1 MDIHRSRFVPYP
13 ASAINALAFSYSDSK
28 DTSKGA
34 GNVRLAIGRANGNIE
49 VWNPG
54 KDGEWIHEI
63 TLSGGKDRSV
73 EGLAWIQ
80 EPDEEDGEFTSV
92 GRLRLFSIGYSS
104 TVTEWDLVTGL
115 PLRHSSGNHS
125 EVWCLAAQPRWK
137 AGQKAVREGEFR
149 GQNLVAGCA
158 DGTLAVLSTD
168 ENDLRFSR
176 FLSRP
181 TAKKARVLSVTYQNR
196 DIVVAGFADSAI
208 RVFDSRNGQ
217 LLRNV
222 TLGAP
227 SIGGPKETLVW
238 AVKCLPNGD
247 IVSGDST
254 GEVRFY
260 DGKNYSLLQRI
271 SSHKADVLDL
281 AVSRDGKTVFSGG
294 MDQRT
299 TVYTLSG
306 SGPEKRWVE
315 SGHRRFHDH
324 DVKTMATYESK
335 GLSVLVSGG
344 LDTHPI
350 LVPIRSFSTEH
361 SRKLSALPQSPP
373 VTSAP
378 RARLLVSWWDREVR
392 IWRVKKRDT
401 SGELP
406 KLVARLALKGE
417 ENITSASI
425 SEDGSIL
432 AISTVAEIKVFHLSL
447 RKGETDRSLRVRK
460 LDSPA
465 LPQEGGA
472 RLVQL
477 SPNGRWLAIITHE
490 NGIFLARLT
499 NEEDEPSRWR
509 IVPRVVELQRLH
521 RKLEYQNSL
530 NGYWGSYDRIITRV
544 ALSNEVLVVSDLAG
558 YLDSWVVEGNEDITA
573 PEVDLPEKEKTSK
586 DASSDDDDDDED
598 EGASRPVIFFGQHWV
613 RNPAGHLL
621 PKLESAA
628 LVLSFRPTKDSES
641 QPNGNPAV
649 HPTRHNPHPRSH
661 TLPGGE
667 HRLLA
672 VTAYHQVYEFD
683 ILDGK
688 MTDWSRRNPTSDFP
702 AEFRGQ
708 RDRAMGCLWDIN
720 DTRQRLWLYG
730 SNWLFMFDLATDF
743 SDGSSGSDGVTN
755 GGGGA
760 ESPLKKRKRGPAA
773 EDDALRKHTSG
784 AGSKMPTREIE
795 GAGRKYRKITGTDAA
810 SWVELQ
816 QGQEASE
823 EEDDDEADSAETAQY
838 EGSNALAILR
848 RGVSEG
854 GDQTNDEADEGQ
866 LSALQRKSHW
876 HTFKYRPVL
885 GLVPIS
891 HDGGEGDAAAAKS
904 GKAKSGAAPAA
915 PLEVVLVERPTWD
928 LDLPPKFVG
937 VHER

>member
-13 ASAINALAFSYSDSK
+13 AAAINTLAFSHSDSK
-28 DTSKGA
+28 DTGKGA

-54 KDGEWIHEI
+54 KDAEWIHEI

-73 EGLAWIQ
+73 EGLAWTQ
-80 EPDEEDGEFTSV
+80 EPDEESEGFTSV

-115 PLRHSSGNHS
+115 PLRNSSGNHS
-125 EVWCLAAQPRWK
+125 EIWCLAAQPRWK

-149 GQNLVAGCA
+149 GQNLVVGCA
-158 DGTLAVLSTD
+158 DGSLAVLSTD

-181 TAKKARVLSVTYQNR
+181 TAKKARVLSVTYQSR

-208 RVFDSRNGQ
+208 RIFDSRNGQ
-217 LLRNV
+217 LLRKI

-227 SIGGPKETLVW
+227 SVAGPREILVW

-247 IVSGDST
+247 IVSGDCS

-271 SSHKADVLDL
+271 SSHKEDVLAL

-306 SGPEKRWVE
+306 NGPEKRWLE
-315 SGHRRFHDH
+315 SGHRKFHEH
-324 DVKTMATYESK
+324 DLKTMATYESK
-335 GLSVLVSGG
+335 GLSILVSGG
-344 LDTHPI
+344 LDTHPV

-406 KLVARLALKGE
+406 KLVARLALKGD

-460 LDSPA
+460 LDSPP

-490 NGIFLARLT
+490 NEIFLARLT
-499 NEEDEPSRWR
+499 NDEDEPSRWR

-573 PEVDLPEKEKTSK
+573 PEVDLPEKDKASK

-661 TLPGGE
+661 TLPGGQ
-667 HRLLA
+667 HQLLA

-683 ILDGK
+683 VLDGK

-743 SDGSSGSDGVTN
+743 SDGSSGSDGATN
-755 GGGGA
+755 GGA
-760 ESPLKKRKRGPAA
+760 ESPLKKRKRGP
-773 EDDALRKHTSG
+773 EDALLLRKHSG
-784 AGSKMPTREIE
+784 AGSRKPAREIE
-795 GAGRKYRKITGTDAA
+795 GAGRKYRKIIGADAA
-810 SWVELQ
+810 SWVDLQ
-816 QGQEASE
+816 QGQEASDD
-823 EEDDDEADSAETAQY
+823 DDDEADSAEAVQY
-838 EGSNALAILR
+838 EGSSALATLR

-854 GDQTNDEADEGQ
+854 GDQTNDEADESQ
-866 LSALQRKSHW
+866 SALQQQRKSHW
-876 HTFKYRPVL
+876 HTFKYRPIL

-891 HDGGEGDAAAAKS
+891 HDGGEGAAAKS
-904 GKAKSGAAPAA
+904 GKAKSAAAAA

>member
-823 EEDDDEADSAETAQY
+823 EEEDDEADSAETAQY

>member
-80 EPDEEDGEFTSV
+80 EPDEEDEGFTSV

-137 AGQKAVREGEFR
+137 AGQKAAKEGEFR

-196 DIVVAGFADSAI
+196 DIVVAGFADSAV

-217 LLRNV
+217 LLRNI
-222 TLGAP
+222 TLGGP
-227 SIGGPKETLVW
+227 STAGPKETLVW

-299 TVYTLSG
+299 TVYTA

-350 LVPIRSFSTEH
+350 LIPIRSFSTEH
-361 SRKLSALPQSPP
+361 SRKLPALPQSPP

-406 KLVARLALKGE
+406 KLVARLALKGD
-417 ENITSASI
+417 ENITSATI

-432 AISTVAEIKVFHLSL
+432 AISTVAEIKVFHLSS

-460 LDSPA
+460 LDSPP

-490 NGIFLARLT
+490 NEIFLARLT
-499 NEEDEPSRWR
+499 NEEEEPGKWR
-509 IVPRVVELQRLH
+509 IVPRVVELHRLH

-573 PEVDLPEKEKTSK
+573 PEVDLPEKERPSK
-586 DASSDDDDDDED
+586 DASSDDDDDDDDDED
-598 EGASRPVIFFGQHWV
+598 ESRPVIFFGQHWV

-621 PKLESAA
+621 PKLESSA
-628 LVLSFRPTKDSES
+628 LVLSFRPTKDSET

-649 HPTRHNPHPRSH
+649 HPTRQNPHPHSH

-683 ILDGK
+683 ILNGK

-720 DTRQRLWLYG
+720 DTRERLWLYG

-743 SDGSSGSDGVTN
+743 SDGSSASEGVTN
-755 GGGGA
+755 GA
-760 ESPLKKRKRGPAA
+760 ETPLKKRKRGP

-784 AGSKMPTREIE
+784 AGSKMAAREIE
-795 GAGRKYRKITGTDAA
+795 GAGRKYRKITGADAA

-823 EEDDDEADSAETAQY
+823 DDEADAVEAQY
-838 EGSNALAILR
+838 ERSNALATLR
-848 RGVSEG
+848 RGASEG
-854 GDQTNDEADEGQ
+854 GDQTNDEADEAQ
-866 LSALQRKSHW
+866 SALQRKSHW

-891 HDGGEGDAAAAKS
+891 HDGGEGAAAKS
-904 GKAKSGAAPAA
+904 GKAKSDTAA

-937 VHER
+937 VHDR

>member
-13 ASAINALAFSYSDSK
+13 AAAINALAFSYSDSR
-28 DTSKGA
+28 DTGKGA

-49 VWNPG
+49 IWNPG
-54 KDGEWIHEI
+54 KEGEWIQEL
-63 TLSGGKDRSV
+63 TLAGGKDRSV

-80 EPDEEDGEFTSV
+80 EPDEESEGGFTEI

-137 AGQKAVREGEFR
+137 HGQKGQKDGEFR

-158 DGTLAVLSTD
+158 DGTLAVLSTA
-168 ENDLRFSR
+168 ENDLRFQR

-196 DIVVAGFADSAI
+196 DIVVAGFADSAV

-217 LLRNV
+217 LLRNI

-227 SIGGPKETLVW
+227 TIAGPRETLVW

-260 DGKNYSLLQRI
+260 DGKNFSLLQRI
-271 SSHKADVLDL
+271 SSHQADVLDI

-299 TVYTLSG
+299 TVFTMSG
-306 SGPEKRWVE
+306 SGPDKRWTE

-324 DVKTMATYESK
+324 DVKTMATFESK
-335 GLSVLVSGG
+335 RLSVMVSGG
-344 LDTHPI
+344 LDTHPV
-350 LVPIRSFSTEH
+350 LVPIRSFNTEH
-361 SRKLSALPQSPP
+361 SRKLPALPQSPP
-373 VTSAP
+373 IASAP

-392 IWRVKKRDT
+392 IWRVNRRNT

-417 ENITSASI
+417 ENVTSASI
-425 SEDGSIL
+425 SEDGNVL
-432 AISTVAEIKVFHLSL
+432 AISTAAEVKIFHLSL
-447 RKGETDRSLRVRK
+447 RKGDGEKSLRVRK
-460 LDSPA
+460 LDSPP
-465 LPQEGGA
+465 LPQESGA
-472 RLVQL
+472 RLVQV
-477 SPNGRWLAIITHE
+477 SPSGKWLAIITHNNE
-490 NGIFLARLT
+490 IFLARLT
-499 NEEDEPSRWR
+499 NDGDEPSKWR
-509 IVPRVVELQRLH
+509 IVPRVVELHRLH

-530 NGYWGSYDRIITRV
+530 NGPWGNYDRIITRV
-544 ALSNEVLVVSDLAG
+544 AMSNSVLVVSDIGG
-558 YLDSWVVEGNEDITA
+558 YLDSWVVEGNEDTTA
-573 PEVDLPEKEKTSK
+573 PEVDMPETEKASEN
-586 DASSDDDDDDED
+586 ASSDDDEDDDES
-598 EGASRPVIFFGQHWV
+598 GPVTFFGQHWI
-613 RNPAGHLL
+613 RNPAGHLV
-621 PKLESAA
+621 PKLDSSA
-628 LVLSFRPTKDSES
+628 LVLSFRPTKDSEP

-649 HPTRHNPHPRSH
+649 HPTRHNPHPHSH
-661 TLPGGE
+661 ELPSGE
-667 HRLLA
+667 HRLLV
-672 VTAYHQVYEFD
+672 VTAHHQVYEFD

-688 MTDWSRRNPTSDFP
+688 LTDWSRRNPTSDFP
-702 AEFRGQ
+702 ADFRGQ

-743 SDGSSGSDGVTN
+743 SDGSSGCDGVTN
-755 GGGGA
+755 GAG
-760 ESPLKKRKRGPAA
+760 SPLKKRKRGLE
-773 EDDALRKHTSG
+773 EDPLRKHTSG
-784 AGSKMPTREIE
+784 AGSKMTAREIQ
-795 GAGRKYRKITGTDAA
+795 GVGSKYRKITGADAS

-816 QGQEASE
+816 QGQTASE
-823 EEDDDEADSAETAQY
+823 DEADSGEAQY
-838 EGSNALAILR
+838 EGSNALASLR
-848 RGVSEG
+848 RGVSDG
-854 GDQTNDEADEGQ
+854 GDQTNDEADEADEAQ
-866 LSALQRKSHW
+866 TASQRKNHW
-876 HTFKYRPVL
+876 HTFKYRPIL
-885 GLVPIS
+885 GMVPVS
-891 HDGGEGDAAAAKS
+891 YGGGEGAAKGGKEQS
-904 GKAKSGAAPAA
+904 GSAS

-937 VHER
+937 VHDR